1 MLIAIPVTDPTIPYV
16 KELASPFMLLIV
28 DILDTPPV
36 IAEIMLIAIPI
47 KVNMIVIVH
56 AHPLPFKSP

>member
-1 MLIAIPVTDPTIPYV
+1 MV
-16 KELASPFMLLIV
+16 LIV
-28 DILDTPPV
+28 EILDTPPV

-56 AHPLPFKSP
+56 AHPFPFKSP